1 MWSDSEALLWTVD
14 KVITNI
20 DWSGTFT
27 FYEKSRI
34 LSDLGMTADQFLDLG
49 LLAGCS
55 LCRTFPPIADTFSIR
70 SAIDLIRQY
79 KTGIVTCQAW
89 RESPAVKASNYGEVF
104 MRARLAVKYSLIL
117 TTEGACVPLP
127 LVVPP
132 PNAVITPA
140 DIPSDL
146 DEIFSPRLPDELYF
160 FICRGMVAANLVG
173 YLATGVIDERQP
185 LADSPEYRRFIKDII
200 TEGATSPRCTTLALL
215 SACLHPHW
223 ASKRIVGHPLL
234 TRLTHSPLTTT
245 LILPLHQSWALL
257 FPSLIPSLNRSWRS
271 APLGRC
277 PTTSSVTSCDD
288 RV

>member
-117 TTEGACVPLP
+117 TTEGTCVPLP

-223 ASKRIVGHPLL
+223 ASKRIVS
-234 TRLTHSPLTTT
+234 SPL
-245 LILPLHQSWALL
+245 
-257 FPSLIPSLNRSWRS
+257 
-271 APLGRC
+271 
-277 PTTSSVTSCDD
+277 PT
-288 RV
+288 